1 MAKPQSRAEL
11 KEYCLRKLGK
21 PVINIEVADEQ
32 LEDRIDDAIQKWQEA
47 HYDASSEEWYMHEII
62 QADIDNNYIVLPE
75 EFLVVLQVADTNSLT
90 VGSGSDMFSYQYQ
103 VGMHELSY
111 FRPFDQVDYFMK
123 MQNFNQV
130 NDMINSRP
138 SFNFIRHANQLQLL
152 QTPVNTLPLGSKI
165 GIQVQRLLD
174 ISSTPNVFNDTWL
187 KKYTTALFKLQ
198 WGNNTK
204 KFQGVQ
210 LLGGV
215 EINGQQMYDE
225 VLQEIEQ
232 LELELEE
239 KYTLPID
246 FIVG

>member
-1 MAKPQSRAEL
+1 MAIPQSRTDL

-21 PVINIEVADEQ
+21 PVINIEVEDSQ
-32 LEDRIDDAIQKWQEA
+32 LEDRLDDSVQKWQEA
-47 HYDASSEEWYMHEII
+47 HYDATVDEWYAHELT
-62 QADIDNNYIVLPE
+62 QQDIDNNYISLPS
-75 EFLVVLQVADTNSLT
+75 EFLVVIEVADMNDITS
-90 VGSGSDMFSYQYQ
+90 SSDMFSYQYQ

-138 SFNFIRHANQLQLL
+138 SFEFVRHANQLILKQV
-152 QTPVNTLPLGSKI
+152 QVNELPLGSKI
-165 GIQVQRLLD
+165 GIRVMRLLD
-174 ISSTPNVFNDTWL
+174 PQSTPKLFNDTWL